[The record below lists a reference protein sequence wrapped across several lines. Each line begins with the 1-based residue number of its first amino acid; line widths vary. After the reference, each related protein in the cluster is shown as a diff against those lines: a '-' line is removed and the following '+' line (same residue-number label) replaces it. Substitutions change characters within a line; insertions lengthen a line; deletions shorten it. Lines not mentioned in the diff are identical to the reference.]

1 MRARHPRYQRSAVPS
16 SSSQLPA
23 PNQAAA
29 VTPASTVQSGHM
41 GIPMGHLPSGMMI
54 PMPMAPMA
62 LPPHMQ
68 MGMAPMG
75 LLRAP
80 HMPGKQSM
88 MQSTKLDS

>member
-1 MRARHPRYQRSAVPS
+1 MN
-16 SSSQLPA
+16 SSQMPQLAQPA
-23 PNQAAA
+23 P
-29 VTPASTVQSGHM
+29 VTPVSTVHNGHM

-54 PMPMAPMA
+54 PMPMAHMA

-80 HMPGKQSM
+80 HMPGKLFVL
-88 MQSTKLDS
+88 KLVKGCLFILSFV